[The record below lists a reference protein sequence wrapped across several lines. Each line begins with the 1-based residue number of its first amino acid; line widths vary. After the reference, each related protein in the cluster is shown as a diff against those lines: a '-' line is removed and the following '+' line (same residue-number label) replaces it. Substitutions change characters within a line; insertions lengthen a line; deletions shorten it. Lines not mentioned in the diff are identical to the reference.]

1 MATAQHRG
9 NIADTTEA
17 YYIGLMNSC
26 GFRNKDLGKPTIAIV
41 NSWTDAN
48 PGHKP
53 RRGLAQRQTA
63 RLYESA
69 RTPEPDCRKGRKREK
84 SARRRKEY
92 SARPA
97 LERI

>member
-41 NSWTDAN
+41 NSWTDAA
-48 PGHKP
+48 
-53 RRGLAQRQTA
+53 RGSGPAA
-63 RLYESA
+63 
-69 RTPEPDCRKGRKREK
+69 
-84 SARRRKEY
+84 ARRWSSTCPLRATAWHRARGCMPCSR
-92 SARPA
+92 SAT
-97 LERI
+97 